1 MEDQFEYDVYELT
14 SKISFIHFALW
25 TKEQLCSLLCNSI
38 CPSLEVSRSDDWRV
52 TANTLNMR
60 DAVIKILHFFQRS
73 LREFEE
79 VKYTTGTRMIPQYYE
94 ECLNRLQILS
104 DQQGIKVFSELS
116 SQSNNWW
123 RSVRDELKNLRK

>member
-1 MEDQFEYDVYELT
+1 
-14 SKISFIHFALW
+14 
-25 TKEQLCSLLCNSI
+25 
-38 CPSLEVSRSDDWRV
+38 
-52 TANTLNMR
+52 MR